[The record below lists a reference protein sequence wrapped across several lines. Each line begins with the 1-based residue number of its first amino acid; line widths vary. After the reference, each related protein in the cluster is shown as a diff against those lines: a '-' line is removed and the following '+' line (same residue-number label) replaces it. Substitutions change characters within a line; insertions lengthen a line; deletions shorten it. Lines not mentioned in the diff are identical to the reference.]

1 MGMTNLLLAEEQ
13 NEKNKRYLNVIK
25 NASENLLVIIND
37 ILDLSKM
44 EAGKMQLENIPFLLK
59 NVTGSVYDTLQL
71 KATEKG
77 LTFITDISES
87 VPPVLIGDPARLT
100 QVLLNLVGNAVKFTA
115 KGSVI
120 LQVKNGQ
127 GDHSSPSVHV
137 TETTIPVTFLVSD
150 TGIGIEKEKQED
162 IFESFS
168 QAHAGNAR
176 TYGGTGLG
184 LTISKNLVELFGGK
198 LTLESEAG
206 TGAVFSF
213 TLPMEKGNE
222 EMLQQHLQHNE
233 TYSAD
238 DLFDLKILVAEDNAH
253 NQLVIVDT
261 LKKLMD
267 EVEIDV
273 VRNGKEALEALHKQS
288 SPRNRQYDLILMDVQ
303 MPEMDGYE
311 TTREIRNQPS
321 PFREIPV
328 IALTASVVRSDL
340 KKCLDAGMNSY
351 VSKPFKTG
359 DLVREIGQVLNRTIT
374 ARSSGIQVPV
384 TPGIE
389 KPYLFDD
396 GMSLEQVRV
405 LAGDDTAK
413 IKSYLEQFIDLIPG
427 HLNHL
432 RQFDDHSDRQ
442 LIYETAHKLKA
453 QLGFFGMKREELTA
467 NIIELKAK
475 DISAEELKTLVAQ
488 LGEGCKLAMEEIRL
502 EISRLS

>member
-1 MGMTNLLLAEEQ
+1 
-13 NEKNKRYLNVIK
+13 
-25 NASENLLVIIND
+25 
-37 ILDLSKM
+37 
-44 EAGKMQLENIPFLLK
+44 
-59 NVTGSVYDTLQL
+59 
-71 KATEKG
+71 
-77 LTFITDISES
+77 
-87 VPPVLIGDPARLT
+87 
-100 QVLLNLVGNAVKFTA
+100 VLLNLVGNAVKFTA

-120 LQVKNGQ
+120 LQVKNGS
-127 GDHSSPSVHV
+127 GDHSSSSGHV
-137 TETTIPVTFLVSD
+137 TETTVPVTFVISD
-150 TGIGIEKEKQED
+150 TGIGIEKEKQEN

-198 LTLESEAG
+198 LTLESEVG

-213 TLPMEKGNE
+213 TLPIEKGNE
-222 EMLQQHLQHNE
+222 EMLQQHLQHHE

-273 VRNGKEALEALHKQS
+273 VRNGKEALEALRKQS

-311 TTREIRNQPS
+311 TMKEIRNQPS

-351 VSKPFKTG
+351 VSKPLKRG
-359 DLVREIGQVLNRTIT
+359 IL
-374 ARSSGIQVPV
+374 SG
-384 TPGIE
+384 
-389 KPYLFDD
+389 
-396 GMSLEQVRV
+396 
-405 LAGDDTAK
+405 
-413 IKSYLEQFIDLIPG
+413 KSGTF
-427 HLNHL
+427 
-432 RQFDDHSDRQ
+432 
-442 LIYETAHKLKA
+442 
-453 QLGFFGMKREELTA
+453 
-467 NIIELKAK
+467 
-475 DISAEELKTLVAQ
+475 
-488 LGEGCKLAMEEIRL
+488 
-502 EISRLS
+502 